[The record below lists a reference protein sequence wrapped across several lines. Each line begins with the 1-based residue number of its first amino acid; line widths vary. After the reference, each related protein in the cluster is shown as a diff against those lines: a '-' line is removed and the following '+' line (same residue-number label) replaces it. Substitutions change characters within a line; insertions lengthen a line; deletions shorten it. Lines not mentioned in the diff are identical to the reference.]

1 MKSKIVVKLFILTS
15 LLCMFILAAVFM
27 GQTFFFKH
35 YYVQKKETE
44 IAESIDQFEREF
56 LLDEANDARRAKE
69 QVFYEQTNTWI
80 TVLDEYGR
88 TTNMGDFYVELD
100 VQFSS
105 HLLKEED
112 HLQIPLSSLMSPH
125 DALDD
130 EFSLLSGSEIIVYGI
145 QTDSTIIPYAMSE
158 GNIPPLEI
166 LEIAIHDN
174 MLYEWR
180 GIRDTPFF
188 QSGSSYWENKQ
199 FSNRVSHEINKHVM
213 DMPDP
218 DVELIILEE
227 TEGDIHAEGKSA
239 YLEFGDSRMV
249 FMTGTIREVHVPTY
263 KADQMIMDFN
273 HSFID
278 QLHTFQTSLLFN
290 DSLDHV
296 NDSSLTILEEE
307 LNGIPHKIFIHPF
320 QVDAQTYYVFAMTS
334 LQPVDEVLQVME
346 DYFIYLII
354 IVMVLVLMISFYYS
368 KKIANPLLKINETTE
383 KMARLDF
390 SESIPLHS
398 RDELG
403 TLSRNINTL
412 SDIIHNY
419 IVELQ
424 DDIEKEKQL
433 EHTRKEFV
441 SGVSHELKTP
451 LSIMK
456 STLAILQSEI
466 ALDKRAYYFQAL
478 EQEVD
483 RMDRLV
489 VDMLDLAKYES
500 GTYQI
505 KLSPFYM
512 DEVIQRVC
520 KQLSLSAQDK
530 KVHLHL
536 DVYPVRVTGNEHL
549 IEQVITNFV
558 TNAIRHTDEHGDIW
572 VSMDEAYEQ
581 VKVCVENSGA
591 LIENDQIDKVWN
603 RFYRGDVSRHRTK
616 GETGLGLAISK
627 NILEHH
633 GSSYGVENTDRGV
646 LFYFYLQKDN
656 GEE

>member
-1 MKSKIVVKLFILTS
+1 
-15 LLCMFILAAVFM
+15 MFILAAVFI

-56 LLDEANDARRAKE
+56 LLDEPNDARRAKE
-69 QVFYEQTNTWI
+69 QAFYEQTNTWI
-80 TVLDEYGR
+80 TVLDEFGR
-88 TTNMGDFYVELD
+88 TTNMGDFYIELD
-100 VQFSS
+100 VAFSS
-105 HLLKEED
+105 HQLGEQD

-130 EFSLLSGSEIIVYGI
+130 EFPLLSGSEIIVYGI
-145 QTDSTIIPYAMSE
+145 QTDSTIIPYAIGE
-158 GNIPPLEI
+158 GNVPPLEI
-166 LEIAIHDN
+166 LEIAIHEN
-174 MLYEWR
+174 MLYEWG
-180 GIRDTPFF
+180 GIRETPFF
-188 QSGSSYWENKQ
+188 QIGSSYWENKQ
-199 FSNRVSHEINKHVM
+199 FSNRVSLEMNKHVI
-213 DMPDP
+213 DMLDP

-227 TEGDIHAEGKSA
+227 IEKDMHDEVWKGYSG
-239 YLEFGDSRMV
+239 FGDSRMV
-249 FMTGTIREVHVPTY
+249 FMAGTISEVHVPTY

-278 QLHTFQTSLLFN
+278 QLHTFQTSLLFD
-290 DSLDHV
+290 DSLVDV
-296 NDSSLTILEEE
+296 NDISLTVQEEE

-354 IVMVLVLMISFYYS
+354 IVMILVLLVSFYYS

-390 SESIPLHS
+390 TESIPLHS

-424 DDIEKEKQL
+424 DDIKKEKQL

-456 STLAILQSEI
+456 STLSILQSEI

-489 VDMLDLAKYES
+489 VDMLQLAKYES

-505 KLSPFYM
+505 ELSPFYI
-512 DEVIQRVC
+512 DEVLQRVC

-536 DVYPVRVTGNEHL
+536 DVYPVQVIGNGHL

-572 VSMDEAYEQ
+572 VSMDEECEQ
-581 VKVCVENSGA
+581 VQVSVENSGEF
-591 LIENDQIDKVWN
+591 IEEDQIDKVWN

-633 GSSYGVENTDRGV
+633 HSSYGVENTDRGV

-656 GEE
+656 DEE

>member
-1 MKSKIVVKLFILTS
+1 
-15 LLCMFILAAVFM
+15 MFILAAVFM

-80 TVLDEYGR
+80 TVLDEYGQ
-88 TTNMGDFYVELD
+88 TTNMGDFYIELD
-100 VQFSS
+100 VEFSS
-105 HLLKEED
+105 HQLEGED

-558 TNAIRHTDEHGDIW
+558 TNAIRHTDEHGGIW
-572 VSMDEAYEQ
+572 ISMSEAYEQ